1 MSIFKKKTDEILA
14 AERMPYAD
22 DGSTGTMADV
32 EAVMKKYDRE
42 SNVRIWEGTP
52 RYVVMGLLAVFSLF
66 CIAMTLWSKALQE
79 VALTS
84 FLGLIVIIG
93 FVTYPASKNHVR
105 PNHIPW
111 YDMILM
117 VLGAGSF
124 FYYALNAMKI
134 INMSVRIGTVEV
146 IVGVIGVLIV
156 LELCRRCVGVP
167 ILCVVGVLMIYAFIN
182 IMSSGGGRT
191 FVQALSRT
199 VYNLFYTTTGVI
211 GTPINVCYK
220 FIVLFIIF
228 GAFLER
234 TGIGDYFVQLANAVV
249 GRFSGGPA
257 KVAVVASALEG
268 MCSGSSVA
276 NTVGSGS
283 VTIPMMKKTGYKPEF
298 AAAVEAAASTGGQI
312 MPPIMGAAAFLMAE
326 YIGIP
331 YAEVAVK
338 AILPAILYFTGIFI
352 AVHLEAK
359 KLGLKGIPKEELPHI
374 GGLLKQAYLLIPLI
388 LLVWL
393 VSSNTRTIQT
403 AAALSIV
410 AAIVVGALNPQNR
423 ITPMKVLEALESGAR
438 GAITVACAC
447 AVAGMIAGCI
457 TVTGLASTMINGIV
471 ALAGNAT
478 ILGLVLTMLCCIVL
492 GMGVPTTANYCIMA
506 STCAPILVQLGFP
519 DVAAHFF
526 VFYFGIV
533 ADITPPVALAAYAGA
548 AIAKSNP
555 MKTGVTATK
564 LAIAA
569 FIVPY
574 IFAYNPVMLFEN
586 VDGWWHVAQISV
598 TAVMGLFGIAAA
610 LNGYLYRHIHWTLR
624 LVLVAGGLCMMIP
637 GTLTDVV
644 GLALV
649 LAVIFYQRV
658 SARKDSGPAVTA

>member
-1 MSIFKKKTDEILA
+1 MSIFKKKTDETLA

-42 SNVRIWEGTP
+42 SNVRIWEGAP
-52 RYVVMGLLAVFSLF
+52 KYVVMGVLAAFSLF
-66 CIAMTLWSKALQE
+66 CIAMTLWSRALQE

-93 FVTYPASKNHVR
+93 FVTYPASKSHVR

-111 YDMILM
+111 YDIILM

-146 IVGVIGVLIV
+146 VVGIIGVLIV

-167 ILCVVGVLMIYAFIN
+167 ILCVVGVLMVYAFIN

-644 GLALV
+644 GLVLV

-658 SARKDSGPAVTA
+658 SAKKQDGPAVAA